1 MAVITPEGYSYNT
14 LELGYTSEIVT
25 YLISHMLEVGYTSTI
40 EIELTS
46 DNSPELGYGSQEFT
60 TAFILIW
67 QNPLFIQQY
76 CPVTGPVRPTTGQV
90 YPRGYS

>member
-14 LELGYTSEIVT
+14 LDLGYTDQELT
-25 YLISHMLEVGYTSTI
+25 FAISHMIESGYTPTI
-40 EIELTS
+40 QSVLISETS
-46 DNSPELGYGSQEFT
+46 PEANYSSPELTDPLLQ
-60 TAFILIW
+60 IW
-67 QNPLFIQQY
+67 QNPLFFQPY